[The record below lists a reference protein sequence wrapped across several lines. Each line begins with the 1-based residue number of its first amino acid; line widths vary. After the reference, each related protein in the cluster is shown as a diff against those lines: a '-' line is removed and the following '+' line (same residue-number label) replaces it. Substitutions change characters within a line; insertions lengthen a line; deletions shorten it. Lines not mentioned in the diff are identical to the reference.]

1 VHDDQR
7 DKSLGEFQARRIR
20 GRGWR
25 CCTDLHGGVA
35 STRAVDEMS
44 AMHGGT
50 YLPHHLMLSP
60 DLAKVALVQSTI

>member
-1 VHDDQR
+1 MHDDQR

-25 CCTDLHGGVA
+25 CWTDLHGGVA
-35 STRAVDEMS
+35 STRAVDKMS

-50 YLPHHLMLSP
+50 YLI
-60 DLAKVALVQSTI
+60 T